1 MKSDCWIKACEMA
14 KKTLLSPPSK
24 VQLVSLY
31 KKYKSLTAERG
42 RDDYLFLDDLPKIF
56 FRLPNLKKMIFLG
69 GRSGSCVPGDKKANS
84 GSYGALDATMTY
96 LTLCRSSYRM

>member
-1 MKSDCWIKACEMA
+1 MKSDGWIKACEMA

-24 VQLVSLY
+24 VQLVSLH

-42 RDDYLFLDDLPKIF
+42 RDDYLFLDNMSKIF
-56 FRLPNLKKMIFLG
+56 FRLPNLKKMILFG

-96 LTLCRSSYRM
+96 PTLCCNGYRM